1 MTETPKVGLK
11 LKNFASTFLGKSLPP
26 GVQEKKEKA
35 WGQMPPPPPWV
46 LKGAKCAGSKRVNLV
61 IN

>member
-11 LKNFASTFLGKSLPP
+11 LNIICKNLILSQFLSKSLLP

-35 WGQMPPPPPWV
+35 
-46 LKGAKCAGSKRVNLV
+46 L
-61 IN
+61 